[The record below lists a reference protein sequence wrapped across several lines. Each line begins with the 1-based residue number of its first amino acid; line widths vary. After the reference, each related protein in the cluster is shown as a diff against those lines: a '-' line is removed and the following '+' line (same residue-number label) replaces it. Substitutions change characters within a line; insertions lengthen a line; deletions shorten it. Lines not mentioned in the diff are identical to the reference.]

1 MSNQPSK
8 TILGSDSVISG
19 DLTLENDAV
28 IMGQFTGTV
37 RVSGV
42 LELTE
47 TAKVNGTIIAGAL
60 RHAGK
65 AIAHVVA
72 EHGVEL
78 LEGSSLS
85 GRLFATRLSIAE
97 GATYEG
103 EIHVGPEAMEGAQ
116 EILDEAE
123 TDQPEPASWKH
134 TSPRRSADR
143 GSREESVI
151 GSALG
156 QRRARVAEAA
166 DVVGAAVRESA
177 DAE

>member
-37 RVSGV
+37 RVTGV

-60 RHAGK
+60 RLAGK

-103 EIHVGPEAMEGAQ
+103 EIHVGPDAMAGAE
-116 EILDEAE
+116 EILDELDNTEHE
-123 TDQPEPASWKH
+123 TPDWSTPKR
-134 TSPRRSADR
+134 TTRGNDR
-143 GSREESVI
+143 GGSVI
-151 GSALG
+151 GNAIS
-156 QRRARVAEAA
+156 QRRSKVAEAA
-166 DVVGAAVRESA
+166 EVVGSAVSDH